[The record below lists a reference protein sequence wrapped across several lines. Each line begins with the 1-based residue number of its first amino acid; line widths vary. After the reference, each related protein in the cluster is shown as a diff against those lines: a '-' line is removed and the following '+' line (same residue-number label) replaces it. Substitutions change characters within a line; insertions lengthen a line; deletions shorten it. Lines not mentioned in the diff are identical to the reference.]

1 LQKKEGE
8 ISSFSPKN
16 SSSYEQLL
24 NKKKEYC
31 SMQERVVLDLYKSM
45 VKSITP
51 VDLKILEKRLINVD
65 SITSISSLDNFLEGL
80 IKNMIE

>member
-1 LQKKEGE
+1 
-8 ISSFSPKN
+8 
-16 SSSYEQLL
+16 
-24 NKKKEYC
+24 
-31 SMQERVVLDLYKSM
+31 MQEKVVLDLYKSM

-65 SITSISSLDNFLEGL
+65 SITDLSSLDNFLEGL